1 MSPKQ
6 AEALIQEILETPER
20 ELRELSLDDLQKRMA
35 ATIACHAAIKV
46 NMPLDGT
53 KMRWLLDEL
62 ARTDCRW
69 RVRMGGRL
77 R

>member
-1 MSPKQ
+1 M
-6 AEALIQEILETPER
+6 
-20 ELRELSLDDLQKRMA
+20 SLDELQKRMA

-62 ARTDCRW
+62 AKCDCP
-69 RVRMGGRL
+69 MTCPHGRPIAL
-77 R
+77 KYPMRDILKVFHRI